1 MKDKTYYRTRLD
13 EIDSRIVD
21 LLSERMSTVSEFA
34 AFKKENGIPVYD
46 PSREREKIAHL
57 ISIAP
62 DGVKEFIPAFFST
75 VFDASKLC
83 QNRISGTSGDL
94 AADIAE
100 AVKSS
105 PKYLPDFA
113 PVACQGTEGAYSQ
126 VACNRLFRNAN
137 TFFFSDF
144 ESVFKAIEKG
154 LCKYGI
160 IPVENST
167 AGSVNEV
174 YDLMMKHRFCVVKSI
189 RQKIDHC
196 LLVKPG
202 TELKDIKSVYSHEQ
216 ALAQCSEFFKS
227 NPEIKAVP
235 CANTAVAAKTVAQS
249 DDGSAAAIAS
259 RNCSALYGL
268 ETVKDSIQNNDS
280 NYTRFICI
288 SKDLQIL
295 PGADRTSLMVTLS
308 HEQGSLFRFLSHLN
322 ALGINLLKLE
332 SRPLPNRNFE
342 FMFYFDMEISVYS
355 PSFAGL
361 LSELPYSC
369 DSYTYLG
376 SYSEV
381 L

>member
-1 MKDKTYYRTRLD
+1 MKDKLYYRNRLD
-13 EIDSRIVD
+13 EIDSGIVD
-21 LLSERMSTVSEFA
+21 LLAQRMETVSDFA
-34 AFKKENGIPVYD
+34 EYKKENGLPVYD
-46 PSREREKIAHL
+46 PSREREKMAVL
-57 ISIAP
+57 INKAP
-62 DGVKEFIPAFFST
+62 DGVKEFIPALFST
-75 VFDASKLC
+75 VFDASKSC
-83 QNRISGTSGDL
+83 QNRIVGNSGGQ
-94 AADIAE
+94 AADILD
-100 AVKSS
+100 AVEKS

-126 VACNRLFRNAN
+126 VACNRLFKNAN
-137 TFFFSDF
+137 IFFFSDF

-167 AGSVNEV
+167 AGSVNAV
-174 YDLMMKHRFCVVKSI
+174 YDLMMKHRFCIVKSI
-189 RQKIDHC
+189 RQKIDHS
-196 LLVKPG
+196 LLVRPG
-202 TELKDIKSVYSHEQ
+202 TKLSEIKTVYSHEQ
-216 ALAQCSEFFKS
+216 ALAQCSDFFKD
-227 NPEIKAVP
+227 NPQIKAVS
-235 CANTAVAAKTVAQS
+235 CANTAEAARKVAGS
-249 DDGSAAAIAS
+249 GDGSTAAIAS

-268 ETVKDSIQNNDS
+268 EILRDSMQNNDS
-280 NYTRFICI
+280 NFTRFICI

-355 PSFAGL
+355 PAFLSLFA
-361 LSELPYSC
+361 ELPVSC